1 MVDIFEVISRR
12 ILTRRESFS
21 YSFSTNLA
29 RRRIRA
35 SELEGRER
43 NMEERMPR
51 TCSVVWLSCCI
62 RRSLVLF
69 WFGEQMKNSRS
80 IDGEANKG
88 RELVGDLREILDLF
102 HED

>member
-1 MVDIFEVISRR
+1 MVDIFEVITRR

-62 RRSLVLF
+62 KRGLVIF
-69 WFGEQMKNSRS
+69 FFGNMRNSRS
-80 IDGEANKG
+80 IDGEANRV
-88 RELVGDLREILDLF
+88 RELVGNLREFLDLF